1 MTLKEKIQTDLV
13 SAMKSKEELKLS
25 TLRMLTAAIKNKEIE
40 KHPTPLTDDEVLS
53 VITSEVKKRT
63 DATLDYTKG
72 GRPELAQK
80 ENEEKK
86 ILESYLPAHLS
97 DAELAI
103 LVDAAIKDGNAT
115 TQKDFGAV
123 MKILMPKVKGKTSG
137 NTVSDLVRQRLPK
150 A

>member
-1 MTLKEKIQTDLV
+1 MLKEKIQADLIA
-13 SAMKSKEELKLS
+13 AMKAKEAARLS

-40 KHPTPLTDDEVLS
+40 KHPIPSTDDEVLS
-53 VITSEVKKRT
+53 VIASEVKKRT
-63 DATLDYTKG
+63 DAVLDYTKG

-86 ILESYLPAHLS
+86 ILESYLPAQLT

-103 LVDAAIKDGNAT
+103 LVDATIQASNAT
-115 TQKDFGAV
+115 KKKDFGAV

-137 NTVSDLVRQRLPK
+137 NTVSDLVRQRLTK